1 MVQIYDSFSTLSE
14 QEFDTYS
21 KELVNGYPSSA
32 ERKQAIAFLQQVS
45 SADKATIQQQKSSW
59 RASRRKQKRK
69 QDLIDTLVADQ
80 AFDYSRQTALFV
92 QQAPTDADLRTLLT
106 QDNAEV
112 FFAGRTIAGD
122 VTISGD
128 SCLLDGGG
136 SGDARTETLSSTG
149 KITGDIIIEGSDCTI
164 RGVDF
169 TSTTNVA
176 LRFGAD
182 VVDVKFVDCVFR
194 PGAGIAD
201 GLLGG
206 TAWWVGTGL
215 EGNVTVTNCLVENFT
230 SWLLADWNTESGTPT
245 DPLKRVRIK
254 KNYFKQCGGSIAARG
269 MVGTPIKLVQY
280 MNNKYVSTSTHASH
294 WDCFEANNCK
304 RVEVTGNEASIED
317 QGLKRGFLQTWSR
330 NGLPWTLKYSG
341 NTPLSNFKVCCKIAH
356 NSTFYAPNSENDQ
369 GDFALDL
376 TGTLTNC
383 AHALSFVYK
392 KEDGSTASANKWQ
405 EGDYVPENIST
416 YPAPPTG
423 KVVNPS
429 GYSIVMPS

>member
-1 MVQIYDSFSTLSE
+1 MVLIHDSFTGLTE
-14 QEFDTYS
+14 QQFDTYS

-32 ERKQAIAFLQQVS
+32 HRKQAIAFLQQVS
-45 SADKATIQQQKSSW
+45 SADKAELQQKKRDLRS
-59 RASRRKQKRK
+59 SRRQQKKK
-69 QDLIDTLVADQ
+69 QDLIDLLVIDQ
-80 AFDYSRQTALFV
+80 AFDYSRQTDLFV
-92 QQAPTDADLRTLLT
+92 QQAPSDADLRTLLT

-112 FFAGRTIAGD
+112 FFTGRTIAGD
-122 VTISGD
+122 ITISGD
-128 SCLLDGGG
+128 SVLLDGSG

-149 KITGDIIIEGSDCTI
+149 KVTGDIIVEGSDCTI

-169 TSTTNVA
+169 TSATNQAV
-176 LRFGAD
+176 RFGAG
-182 VVDVKFVDCVFR
+182 VVDITFVDCVFQ

-206 TAWWVGTGL
+206 TAWWVGTGV
-215 EGNVTVTNCLVENFT
+215 EGNVTVTNCLVQNFT
-230 SWLLADWNTESGTPT
+230 SWLLADWNTASGTPT
-245 DPLKRVRIK
+245 AALKRVRIK

-269 MVGTPIKLVQY
+269 MAATPTKLVQY

-304 RVEVTGNEASIED
+304 RVEVTGNEASIES
-317 QGLKRGFLQTWSR
+317 QGAKRGFLQTWSR
-330 NGLPWTLKYSG
+330 NALPWTLKYSG

-392 KEDGSTASANKWQ
+392 KEDGSTASADKWQ
-405 EGDYVPENIST
+405 QGDYIPENIGT

-423 KVVNPS
+423 KVINPS
-429 GYSIVMPS
+429 NYSIVLPS